1 MHICVWTVC
10 GMIMLVEAGDSK
22 GDLGKRKIL
31 AIVGLALLAFFFSLI
46 LSIFRW
52 ESFTKFL
59 IFMTFISGLQIRITS
74 MQIRTRIRVLETQ
87 NRAVEGSGC
96 SQWGLEAQNGA
107 LKGL

>member
-1 MHICVWTVC
+1 MYEKYTNICVLSVC

-52 ESFTKFL
+52 QPFTKFL
-59 IFMTFISGLQIRITS
+59 KFVTFFAVLRICITS
-74 MQIRTRIRVLETQ
+74 ADTDQVFHFIRSVSDPYSFEMDPDQ
-87 NRAVEGSGC
+87 DQAF
-96 SQWGLEAQNGA
+96 
-107 LKGL
+107 